1 MSIQVFCLFLIGLFG
16 EFLILSCTSCL
27 YILDINSLSLANIFS
42 LSVSC
47 LFVLFTV
54 SFAVSKLL
62 YFIQV
67 SFVSFAL
74 GEDQKTLLWF
84 MPKSIL
90 PLFSSRNFII
100 LGIVFS
106 SLIDF
111 EFTFISGVKKC
122 SNFIQSFTCNFP
134 STSYWRDCLFSIV
147 YFCLFYCAL
156 IDHKSVYFW
165 ALNLVALIFMF
176 VFVPISYCFYY
187 FFFAV

>member
-1 MSIQVFCLFLIGLFG
+1 VPVGNLYICFGKMSIQVFCLFLIGLFG

-74 GEDQKTLLWF
+74 GEDQKN
-84 MPKSIL
+84 I
-90 PLFSSRNFII
+90 
-100 LGIVFS
+100 
-106 SLIDF
+106 
-111 EFTFISGVKKC
+111 
-122 SNFIQSFTCNFP
+122 
-134 STSYWRDCLFSIV
+134 
-147 YFCLFYCAL
+147 AL
-156 IDHKSVYFW
+156 IYAKEYSAPV
-165 ALNLVALIFMF
+165 LV
-176 VFVPISYCFYY
+176 
-187 FFFAV
+187 